1 MALTNVPQALNKAHG
16 SWQVHCIDATKHPQ
30 IGRESGEQ
38 TLGSLLM
45 HVTARIFLLGMIDEL
60 VHVSL
65 HRPIAAGRVGVPP
78 TARLDR
84 QIRCLL
90 SRLDGEIAG
99 RLDDDS
105 PLATD
110 PRDDRRSIC
119 VIMPPARLALLAA
132 PTCAASQRLLPTV
145 LRLSLLTSRVIECI
159 RFHSALHLTRH
170 LIRQR
175 GIPQPPT
182 PPIARPDMDP
192 HLPRHA
198 P

>member
-1 MALTNVPQALNKAHG
+1 
-16 SWQVHCIDATKHPQ
+16 
-30 IGRESGEQ
+30 
-38 TLGSLLM
+38 M

-65 HRPIAAGRVGVPP
+65 HRPIAAGRVGIQP
-78 TARLDR
+78 TARVDR

-90 SRLDGEIAG
+90 YRLDGEITG
-99 RLDDDS
+99 RLEDDS

-110 PRDDRRSIC
+110 PRDDRRSIFI
-119 VIMPPARLALLAA
+119 IMPPARLALLAA

-145 LRLSLLTSRVIECI
+145 FRLSLLTSSVIEFI
-159 RFHSALHLTRH
+159 RFHSTLQLTRH

-175 GIPQPPT
+175 GVPQPPA

-192 HLPRHA
+192 HLSRNTPGRTGEA
-198 P
+198 QQKGGEDPV

>member
-1 MALTNVPQALNKAHG
+1 MAVTQVPQELQTAHV
-16 SWQVHCIDATKHPQ
+16 SWQVHVMEATKHPQ
-30 IGRESGEQ
+30 RGLESGEQ
-38 TLGSLLM
+38 TLGSILM
-45 HVTARIFLLGMIDEL
+45 HVTARICLLGMLDEL

-65 HRPIAAGRVGVPP
+65 HRPIAAGRVGLQP

-84 QIRCLL
+84 QIRCCLY
-90 SRLDGEIAG
+90 RLDGEIAG
-99 RLDDDS
+99 RLADDS

-110 PRDDRRSIC
+110 PRDDRRSIF
-119 VIMPPARLALLAA
+119 VIMPPARLALRAA

-145 LRLSLLTSRVIECI
+145 LRLSLLTSSVIEFI
-159 RFHSALHLTRH
+159 RFPSALHLTRH

-175 GIPQPPT
+175 GIPQPPA